1 MARPGRARHT
11 TTAPGR
17 RRWVLS
23 ARPTSILTSTHP
35 GHRPTATATSA
46 SAAINVAAKD
56 GDATVVIKAGNSVVQ
71 NGGNVAFAN
80 NAVTTVTV
88 TVTNGD
94 AENVYTIEVTRGNP

>member
-1 MARPGRARHT
+1 MYTLVPSASKNAYL
-11 TTAPGR
+11 AS
-17 RRWVLS
+17 LS
-23 ARPTSILTSTHP
+23 LGDLELSPAFDRLKKNY
-35 GHRPTATATSA
+35 TATATSA

-80 NAVTTVTV
+80 NSVTTVTV